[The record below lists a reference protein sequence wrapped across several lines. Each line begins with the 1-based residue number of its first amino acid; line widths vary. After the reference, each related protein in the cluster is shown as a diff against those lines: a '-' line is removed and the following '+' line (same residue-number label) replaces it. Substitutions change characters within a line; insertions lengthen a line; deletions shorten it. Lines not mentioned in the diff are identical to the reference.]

1 MFCFFPN
8 FAEISNQKLQ
18 QYLVSQSETTAFE
31 AERPRVGRE
40 RSAKALWSFAASRF
54 PGSGAI
60 SKSPVAFCSEQPEG
74 TVGI

>member
-1 MFCFFPN
+1 MPEN
-8 FAEISNQKLQ
+8 VEIMCKFVSYNTFTE
-18 QYLVSQSETTAFE
+18 VSQSETTAFE
-31 AERPRVGRE
+31 AGRPRVGRE
-40 RSAKALWSFAASRF
+40 RSAKAQWSFAASRF